1 MYIYYNIYIH
11 RTRSAEYFWLRTSK
25 LEALWDRPSYRMRRF
40 NLTAEPGV
48 GGSALRVNGLASGK
62 ARKNLGNPMEN
73 HGKYWYITY
82 TTSTKQCRV
91 SRIGHGTATL
101 NIDKARGNLFWGHKI
116 IIHHPVFIQFWW
128 ILHQGFK
135 KLVWPYGPKYIKI
148 PVTVKARVIPV
159 TSTKKTPSK

>member
-1 MYIYYNIYIH
+1 MIYIYYNTYYNIYIYVCMYIYYNIYIH

-101 NIDKARGNLFWGHKI
+101 NIDKTRGNHGKLCSYGH
-116 IIHHPVFIQFWW
+116 
-128 ILHQGFK
+128 G
-135 KLVWPYGPKYIKI
+135 Y
-148 PVTVKARVIPV
+148 
-159 TSTKKTPSK
+159 